1 MEDFEGD
8 EKCEDLLKWFH
19 CNAQPAYMEDEKSFQ
34 RGLIVMGDLPWWNNE
49 TSWRDAMIELEG
61 ALFKRWKLKRA
72 FEKR

>member
-34 RGLIVMGDLPWWNNE
+34 RGLIVMGDLPW
-49 TSWRDAMIELEG
+49 
-61 ALFKRWKLKRA
+61 
-72 FEKR
+72 